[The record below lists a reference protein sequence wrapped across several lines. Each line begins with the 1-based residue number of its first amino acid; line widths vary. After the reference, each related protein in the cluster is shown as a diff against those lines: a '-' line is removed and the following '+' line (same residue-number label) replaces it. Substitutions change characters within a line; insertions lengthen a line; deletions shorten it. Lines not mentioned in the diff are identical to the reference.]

1 LADKDKGI
9 DTFIAEVDEEVRRDQ
24 MQALWRRYRY
34 LGIGAVVV
42 LLLGV
47 GGYEGWKRYQ
57 AEKNE
62 SAGRAFIA
70 AQMQAQDGRAAEA
83 AQAFGALARG
93 GHAGYGQLA
102 AFQQAGQLLRAKD
115 IAGAVAAFDAI
126 AGNSEMPP
134 ELRDLARYYA
144 ALNGMDILPP
154 EEAKRRLEAVAPASP
169 WSGAARELLALV
181 ELKAGDRMAAR
192 KRLAEL
198 ADDGNAPLG
207 VRGRATE
214 LLAALGGP
222 VQ

>member
-1 LADKDKGI
+1 MAEKDKGI

-24 MQALWRRYRY
+24 LQALWHRYRY

-93 GHAGYGQLA
+93 GHSGYGRLA

-126 AGNSEMPP
+126 AGNGDMPP
-134 ELRDLARYYA
+134 DLRDLARYYA

-154 EEAKRRLEAVAPASP
+154 DETRRRLEAVAPASP

-181 ELKAGDRMAAR
+181 ELKAGDRTAAR